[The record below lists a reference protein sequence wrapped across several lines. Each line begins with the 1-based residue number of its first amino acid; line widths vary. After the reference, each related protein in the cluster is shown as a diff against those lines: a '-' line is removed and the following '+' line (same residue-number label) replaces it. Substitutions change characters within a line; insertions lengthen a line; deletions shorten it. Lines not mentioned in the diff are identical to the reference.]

1 MLASDRKDSYSLT
14 YASTVSL
21 APLKGM
27 GLCNECVRGEEA
39 KFLRDT

>member
-1 MLASDRKDSYSLT
+1 MLASNRKDSYSLT
-14 YASTVSL
+14 DASTGSL

-27 GLCNECVRGEEA
+27 GLYECARGEEA